1 MKISLNEVNNNC
13 FSWWELYGHVMKRR
27 ICFCQTGMHNSCW
40 YVPYGCIHVH
50 RYSWL
55 FKKKKW
61 YNNTIKTWIWQGI
74 LHSVECMYYT
84 VHVRPF
90 VSKIAFGFAFI
101 VKNVYRYVKHFR
113 DWSFLWKTEMFDNA
127 MTWHHTINKSY
138 WSFVRMAIFFSF
150 VLHVIKIWW
159 LPLEERLDCHWPIC
173 QHTMVD

>member
-1 MKISLNEVNNNC
+1 MYTYEQRLTHKCRIITHQYIVYGIKYQVCMKISLNEVNNNC

-113 DWSFLWKTEMFDNA
+113 DWSFLWKTERFDNA
-127 MTWHHTINKSY
+127 MTWHH
-138 WSFVRMAIFFSF
+138 
-150 VLHVIKIWW
+150 
-159 LPLEERLDCHWPIC
+159 
-173 QHTMVD
+173 Q